1 MEDGIVELVNFYY
14 EGIWWFKIYQFG
26 VNFKLLMI
34 SDKFIIKCICI
45 IKNFIG
51 RVSILNMKFRIL
63 VESEILYKQFL
74 DLRVFKFC

>member
-1 MEDGIVELVNFYY
+1 
-14 EGIWWFKIYQFG
+14 
-26 VNFKLLMI
+26 MI

-63 VESEILYKQFL
+63 VESEILYKYFL
-74 DLRVFKFC
+74 ELRVFKFC